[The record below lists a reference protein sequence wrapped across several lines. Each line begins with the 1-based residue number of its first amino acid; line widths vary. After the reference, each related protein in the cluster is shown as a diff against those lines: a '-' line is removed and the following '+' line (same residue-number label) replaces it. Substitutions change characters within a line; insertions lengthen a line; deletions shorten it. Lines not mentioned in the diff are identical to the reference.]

1 MFPGGFGSSLGG
13 FPDATLAT
21 LGVEGLGMCSMM
33 TNRMMIKKGTMRPK
47 SSQTSISLIYD
58 VGGSL
63 EDTELL
69 RVYITSMVVT
79 ATGTLV
85 LKCSLLKNRVT
96 YKYQVVFIAIEN
108 KMSKLYSLVL
118 DLYNRV
124 SHFYKK
130 K

>member
-13 FPDATLAT
+13 FPDATLTT

-85 LKCSLLKNRVT
+85 LKCSLLKNSVA
-96 YKYQVVFIAIEN
+96 YKYQVV
-108 KMSKLYSLVL
+108 
-118 DLYNRV
+118 
-124 SHFYKK
+124 
-130 K
+130 